1 MSAACKYGDPSCPCQ
16 DGDSCH
22 YEGNNPWTPPAVY
35 DFALEVF
42 RIAGGDVECCPHP
55 TRDQAIACVRDL
67 RERYEEAL
75 KTPPTATEPAQTG
88 RGGADHHATLRKVLD
103 MALDYARAELNWARD
118 AYKGYEHRIDPYERD
133 VKELEAIDAAMA
145 KEKEG

>member
-1 MSAACKYGDPSCPCQ
+1 MSVFARNDVVRHRKGGEYVIEGRCIIEATMTDAYAYRGH
-16 DGDSCH
+16 DGRLWIR
-22 YEGNNPWTPPAVY
+22 P
-35 DFALEVF
+35 
-42 RIAGGDVECCPHP
+42 
-55 TRDQAIACVRDL
+55 
-67 RERYEEAL
+67 EAEMEDGRFTL
-75 KTPPTATEPAQTG
+75 VMRAPPTTTEPAQTG

-103 MALDYARAELNWARD
+103 MALDYARAELNWARY